1 MKNDFVITI
10 KYKGKTLT
18 LISKKED
25 LELEQDNN
33 NNIELMENRAIII
46 LEKDKWNT
54 RNFTDNNIK

>member
-10 KYKGKTLT
+10 KYKGRTLT

-25 LELEQDNN
+25 LKLEEDNN
-33 NNIELMENRAIII
+33 NNVELMENRAIII

>member
-10 KYKGKTLT
+10 KYKGRTLT
-18 LISKKED
+18 LISKKDD
-25 LELEQDNN
+25 LLLEEDNN

>member
-10 KYKGKTLT
+10 KYKGRTLT

-25 LELEQDNN
+25 LELEQDNT
-33 NNIELMENRAIII
+33 NNIELIENRAIVI
-46 LEKDKWNT
+46 LEKEKWNT

>member
-10 KYKGKTLT
+10 KYKGRTLT

>member
-1 MKNDFVITI
+1 MKNDFVIKI
-10 KYKGKTLT
+10 KYKGRTLT

-25 LELEQDNN
+25 LKLEEDNN
-33 NNIELMENRAIII
+33 DNIELMENRAIII

>member
-1 MKNDFVITI
+1 MKNDFVISI
-10 KYKGKTLT
+10 KYKGRTLT

-25 LELEQDNN
+25 LKLEEDNN

-46 LEKDKWNT
+46 LEKDKWNI

>member
-10 KYKGKTLT
+10 KYKGRILT

-25 LELEQDNN
+25 LELEQDNT
-33 NNIELMENRAIII
+33 NNIELIENRAIVI
-46 LEKDKWNT
+46 LEKEKWNT

>member
-10 KYKGKTLT
+10 KYKGRTLT
-18 LISKKED
+18 LISKRED
-25 LELEQDNN
+25 LKLEEDNN
-33 NNIELMENRAIII
+33 NNIELLENRAIII